1 MKRKILLV
9 LLLMVS
15 VSACAIDV
23 NDAINIV
30 PSIPSNKI
38 KSISFNGDNVTLTY
52 TDNSIETADMD
63 SVTIVFSVSL
73 GQKSTKVVEVGAPS
87 YYDMSGRRI
96 EQEPVNGQ
104 FIIRKGEKSVKV
116 SK

>member
-30 PSIPSNKI
+30 PSIPSNKV
-38 KSISFNGDNVTLTY
+38 KSISFNGDNVLH
-52 TDNSIETADMD
+52 IQ
-63 SVTIVFSVSL
+63 TIL
-73 GQKSTKVVEVGAPS
+73 
-87 YYDMSGRRI
+87 
-96 EQEPVNGQ
+96 
-104 FIIRKGEKSVKV
+104 
-116 SK
+116 